1 MKINYQIIFYFF
13 GILLMFNGVFMFIA
27 SLLSYIYNDGIT
39 DSLIVSGI
47 IVLSVGAFFTIWNRN
62 FDINLNKREGY
73 IVVIFGWIVM
83 ILSGSVPYIITD
95 SIDGFTNIIFETT
108 SGYTTTGATIL
119 DSIESLPKGIIF
131 WRSITHWIGGMGIIV
146 LAIAIL
152 PLLGIGGMQLFS
164 AEAPGPS
171 ADKLHPRITDTAKR
185 LWLIYLSVTLIETLL
200 LSIFGMSFFDAIN
213 HSMSNIASGG
223 FSTRDASLA
232 YWNNIPMI
240 QYIVIFF
247 MFIAGTNF
255 ILLYY
260 VFKGKFNKINIDEE
274 FNLYLKFVMF
284 FSLVVALIVFF
295 NSNFLVSDDIS
306 LFSRIEGVIRHSL
319 FQVVSIVST
328 TGFVTADYT
337 SWTPFLLLIFFG
349 LMFIGGSAGST
360 SGGFKIVRHLLLIKN
375 GFLEFKRILHPNAI
389 VPVRYNNKSVSSEI
403 VYNILGFFIIYMLT
417 FMIGALGFSMFGL
430 DFQSALGVSA
440 SSLGNVGP
448 SIGDFGPMGT
458 FSQMSTLAKWW
469 SSFLM
474 IVGRLELFTVLI
486 IFTAYFWKKR

>member
-39 DSLIVSGI
+39 DGLIVSGI

-83 ILSGSVPYIITD
+83 ILSGSVPYIMTD

-260 VFKGKFNKINIDEE
+260 VFKGKFNKINLDEE
-274 FNLYLKFVMF
+274 FNLYLKFVLF
-284 FSLVVALIVFF
+284 FSLSVALIVFF
-295 NSNFLVSDDIS
+295 NSDFLVSDDVS

-319 FQVVSIVST
+319 FQVVSIVTT

-389 VPVRYNNKSVSSEI
+389 VPVRYNNKSVPNEI

-458 FSQMSTLAKWW
+458 FNQMSSIAKWW

>member
-1 MKINYQIIFYFF
+1 
-13 GILLMFNGVFMFIA
+13 
-27 SLLSYIYNDGIT
+27 
-39 DSLIVSGI
+39 
-47 IVLSVGAFFTIWNRN
+47 
-62 FDINLNKREGY
+62 
-73 IVVIFGWIVM
+73 M
-83 ILSGSVPYIITD
+83 ILSGSLPYILTD
-95 SIDGFTNIIFETT
+95 SIHGFTNIIFETT

-260 VFKGKFNKINIDEE
+260 VFKGKFNKINLDEE
-274 FNLYLKFVMF
+274 FNLYLKFVLF
-284 FSLVVALIVFF
+284 FSLSVALIVFF
-295 NSNFLVSDDIS
+295 NSDFLVSDDVS

-319 FQVVSIVST
+319 FQVVSIVTT

-389 VPVRYNNKSVSSEI
+389 VPVRYNNKSVPNEI

-458 FSQMSTLAKWW
+458 FNQMSSLAKWW

>member
-13 GILLMFNGVFMFIA
+13 GILLMFNGGFMFVA
-27 SLLSYIYNDGIT
+27 SILSFVYNDEIT

-47 IVLSVGAFFTIWNRN
+47 IVLSLGAFSTIYNRN
-62 FDINLNKREGY
+62 FDKNLNKREGY

-83 ILSGSVPYIITD
+83 ILSGSIPYLLTN

-108 SGYTTTGATIL
+108 SGYTTTGASIL
-119 DSIESLPKGIIF
+119 DSIETLPKGIIF

-164 AEAPGPS
+164 AEAPGLS

-185 LWLIYLSVTLIETLL
+185 LWLIYLSFTLLETLL

-223 FSTRDASLA
+223 FSTKDSSLA
-232 YWNNIPMI
+232 FWNSQPII

-260 VFKGKFNKINIDEE
+260 IFKAKFNKIKLDEE
-274 FNLYLKFVMF
+274 FNLYFKIILF
-284 FSLVVALIVFF
+284 FSLIVALILFF
-295 NSNFLVSDDIS
+295 NSNFLVSEDIS
-306 LFSRIEGVIRHSL
+306 LLTRIEGVIRHSL
-319 FQVVSIVST
+319 FQVVSIVTT

-337 SWTPFLLLIFFG
+337 LWGEFLLLIFFG

-360 SGGFKIVRHLLLIKN
+360 SGGFKIVRHLLIIKN
-375 GFLEFKRILHPNAI
+375 GFLEFKRILHPSAI
-389 VPVRYNNKSVSSEI
+389 VPVRYNNKSVPSGI
-403 VYNILGFFIIYMLT
+403 IYNILGFFIIYMLS
-417 FMIGALGFSMFGL
+417 FMVGALGFSILGL

-448 SIGDFGPMGT
+448 SIGDYGPMGT
-458 FSQMSTLAKWW
+458 FSQMPALAKWW
-469 SSFLM
+469 ASFLM

-486 IFTAYFWKKR
+486 VFTTYFWKKR

>member
-13 GILLMFNGVFMFIA
+13 GILLMFNGGFMFIA
-27 SLLSYIYNDGIT
+27 SILSFIYNDGIT

-47 IVLSVGAFFTIWNRN
+47 IVLSLGAFSTIYNRN
-62 FDINLNKREGY
+62 FDKNLNKREGY

-83 ILSGSVPYIITD
+83 ILSGSIPYLLTN

-119 DSIESLPKGIIF
+119 DSIESLPKGLIF

-185 LWLIYLSVTLIETLL
+185 LWLIYLSFTLIETLL
-200 LSIFGMSFFDAIN
+200 LTVFGMSFFDAIN

-223 FSTRDASLA
+223 FSTKDSSLA
-232 YWNNIPMI
+232 FWNSQPII

-247 MFIAGTNF
+247 MLIAGTNF

-260 VFKGKFNKINIDEE
+260 VFKGKFNKIKLDEE
-274 FNLYLKFVMF
+274 FNLYFRLILF
-284 FSLVVALIVFF
+284 FSLIVGLFVFF
-295 NSNFLVSDDIS
+295 NTDFSVGEEIS
-306 LFSRIEGVIRHSL
+306 FFSRIEEVIRHSL
-319 FQVVSIVST
+319 FQVVSIVTT

-337 SWTPFLLLIFFG
+337 SWGPFLLLIFFG

-360 SGGFKIVRHLLLIKN
+360 SGGFKIVRHLLIVKN
-375 GFLEFKRILHPNAI
+375 GFLEFKRILHPSAI
-389 VPVRYNNKSVSSEI
+389 IPVRYNNKSVSNGI
-403 VYNILGFFIIYMLT
+403 IYNILGFFIIYMLS
-417 FMIGALGFSMFGL
+417 FMVGALGFSMFGL

-448 SIGDFGPMGT
+448 SIGSYGPMGT
-458 FSQMSTLAKWW
+458 FSQMPILAKWW
-469 SSFLM
+469 ASFLM

-486 IFTAYFWKKR
+486 VFTAYFWKKR

>member
-13 GILLMFNGVFMFIA
+13 GILLMFNGGFMFIA
-27 SLLSYIYNDGIT
+27 SLLSYMYNDGIT

-47 IVLSVGAFFTIWNRN
+47 IVLSLGAFFSIYNRN

-83 ILSGSVPYIITD
+83 ILSGSLPYILTN
-95 SIDGFTNIIFETT
+95 SIQGFTNIIFETT

-223 FSTRDASLA
+223 FSTKDTSLA
-232 YWNNIPMI
+232 YWNNMPMI

-247 MFIAGTNF
+247 MFLAGTNF
-255 ILLYY
+255 VLLYY
-260 VFKGKFNKINIDEE
+260 VFKGKLNKINIDEE
-274 FNLYLKFVMF
+274 FNLYLKFVLF
-284 FSLVVALIVFF
+284 FSVIVALIVFF

-306 LFSRIEGVIRHSL
+306 LFSRVEGVIRHSL
-319 FQVVSIVST
+319 FQVVSIVTT

-389 VPVRYNNKSVSSEI
+389 VPVRYNNKSVPNEI

-458 FSQMSTLAKWW
+458 FNQMSSFAKWW

>member
-223 FSTRDASLA
+223 FSTRDDSLA

-375 GFLEFKRILHPNAI
+375 GFLEFKRILPLMQL
-389 VPVRYNNKSVSSEI
+389 SL
-403 VYNILGFFIIYMLT
+403 LGIIT
-417 FMIGALGFSMFGL
+417 NR
-430 DFQSALGVSA
+430 FQVKLY
-440 SSLGNVGP
+440 
-448 SIGDFGPMGT
+448 
-458 FSQMSTLAKWW
+458 
-469 SSFLM
+469 
-474 IVGRLELFTVLI
+474 I
-486 IFTAYFWKKR
+486 IF

>member
-1 MKINYQIIFYFF
+1 
-13 GILLMFNGVFMFIA
+13 L
-27 SLLSYIYNDGIT
+27 SL
-39 DSLIVSGI
+39 
-47 IVLSVGAFFTIWNRN
+47 GAFCSIYNRN

-73 IVVIFGWIVM
+73 IVVILGWIVM
-83 ILSGSVPYIITD
+83 ILSGSIPYILTD
-95 SIDGFTNIIFETT
+95 SIQGFTNIIFETT

-223 FSTRDASLA
+223 FSTKDTSLA
-232 YWNNIPMI
+232 YWNNMPMI

-255 ILLYY
+255 VLLYY
-260 VFKGKFNKINIDEE
+260 VFKGKLNKINIDEE
-274 FNLYLKFVMF
+274 FNLYLKFVLF
-284 FSLVVALIVFF
+284 FSVIVALIVFF

-306 LFSRIEGVIRHSL
+306 LFSRVEGVIRHSL
-319 FQVVSIVST
+319 FQVVSIVTT

-389 VPVRYNNKSVSSEI
+389 VPVRYNNKSVPNEI

-458 FSQMSTLAKWW
+458 FNQMSSLAKWW

>member
-1 MKINYQIIFYFF
+1 
-13 GILLMFNGVFMFIA
+13 
-27 SLLSYIYNDGIT
+27 
-39 DSLIVSGI
+39 
-47 IVLSVGAFFTIWNRN
+47 
-62 FDINLNKREGY
+62 
-73 IVVIFGWIVM
+73 
-83 ILSGSVPYIITD
+83 
-95 SIDGFTNIIFETT
+95 
-108 SGYTTTGATIL
+108 
-119 DSIESLPKGIIF
+119 IF

-232 YWNNIPMI
+232 YWNNIPLI

-389 VPVRYNNKSVSSEI
+389 VPVRYNNKSVPSEI

>member
-13 GILLMFNGVFMFIA
+13 GILLMFNGGFMFIA
-27 SLLSYIYNDGIT
+27 SLLSYMYNDGIT

-47 IVLSVGAFFTIWNRN
+47 IVLSLGAFFCIYNRN

-83 ILSGSVPYIITD
+83 ILSGSIPYILTD
-95 SIDGFTNIIFETT
+95 SIQGFTNIIFETT

-223 FSTRDASLA
+223 FSTKDTSLA
-232 YWNNIPMI
+232 YWNNMPMI

-255 ILLYY
+255 VLLYY
-260 VFKGKFNKINIDEE
+260 VFKGKLNKINIDEE
-274 FNLYLKFVMF
+274 FNLYLKFVLF
-284 FSLVVALIVFF
+284 FSVIVALIVFF

-306 LFSRIEGVIRHSL
+306 LFSRVEGVIRHSL
-319 FQVVSIVST
+319 FQVVSIVTT

-389 VPVRYNNKSVSSEI
+389 VPVRYNNKSVPNEI

-458 FSQMSTLAKWW
+458 FNQMSSLAKWW

>member
-1 MKINYQIIFYFF
+1 MIHKNVTAYKSIGEVAKILELVNKKKGTLNTHTIRFWEKEFKQIKPK
-13 GILLMFNGVFMFIA
+13 LFNGNRRYYNNDTIEILKKVKY
-27 SLLSYIYNDGIT
+27 LLKD
-39 DSLIVSGI
+39 
-47 IVLSVGAFFTIWNRN
+47 
-62 FDINLNKREGY
+62 
-73 IVVIFGWIVM
+73 
-83 ILSGSVPYIITD
+83 
-95 SIDGFTNIIFETT
+95 
-108 SGYTTTGATIL
+108 
-119 DSIESLPKGIIF
+119 
-131 WRSITHWIGGMGIIV
+131 
-146 LAIAIL
+146 
-152 PLLGIGGMQLFS
+152 Q
-164 AEAPGPS
+164 
-171 ADKLHPRITDTAKR
+171 
-185 LWLIYLSVTLIETLL
+185 
-200 LSIFGMSFFDAIN
+200 SFFDAIN

-223 FSTRDASLA
+223 FSTKDSSLA
-232 YWNNIPMI
+232 YWNSIPII

-260 VFKGKFNKINIDEE
+260 VFKGKFNKIKLDEE
-274 FNLYLKFVMF
+274 FNLYLRFILA
-284 FSLVVALIVFF
+284 FSLVVGLIVFF

-319 FQVVSIVST
+319 FQVVSIVTT

-360 SGGFKIVRHLLLIKN
+360 SGGFKIVRHLLIIKN

-389 VPVRYNNKSVSSEI
+389 VPVRYNNKSVPNEI

-417 FMIGALGFSMFGL
+417 FMVGALGFSMFGL

-458 FSQMSTLAKWW
+458 FNQMSSLAK
-469 SSFLM
+469 
-474 IVGRLELFTVLI
+474 
-486 IFTAYFWKKR
+486 

>member
-1 MKINYQIIFYFF
+1 M
-13 GILLMFNGVFMFIA
+13 
-27 SLLSYIYNDGIT
+27 YNDGIT

-47 IVLSVGAFFTIWNRN
+47 IVLSLGAFFSIYNRN

-83 ILSGSVPYIITD
+83 ILSGSLPYILTD
-95 SIDGFTNIIFETT
+95 SIQGFTNIIFETT

-223 FSTRDASLA
+223 FSTKDTSLA
-232 YWNNIPMI
+232 YWNNMPMI

-255 ILLYY
+255 VLLYY
-260 VFKGKFNKINIDEE
+260 VFKGKLNKINIDEE
-274 FNLYLKFVMF
+274 FNLYLKFVLF
-284 FSLVVALIVFF
+284 FSVIVALIVFF

-306 LFSRIEGVIRHSL
+306 LFSRVEGVIRHSL
-319 FQVVSIVST
+319 FQVVSIVTT

-389 VPVRYNNKSVSSEI
+389 VPVRYNNKSVANEI

-458 FSQMSTLAKWW
+458 FNQMSSFAKWW

>member
-13 GILLMFNGVFMFIA
+13 GILLMFNGGFMFIA
-27 SLLSYIYNDGIT
+27 SLLSYMYNDGIT

-47 IVLSVGAFFTIWNRN
+47 IVLSLGAFFSIYNRN

-83 ILSGSVPYIITD
+83 ILSGSLPYILTD
-95 SIDGFTNIIFETT
+95 SIQGFTNIIFETT

-223 FSTRDASLA
+223 FSTKDTSLA
-232 YWNNIPMI
+232 YWNNMPMI

-255 ILLYY
+255 VLLYY
-260 VFKGKFNKINIDEE
+260 VFKGKLNKINIDEE
-274 FNLYLKFVMF
+274 FNLYLKFVLF
-284 FSLVVALIVFF
+284 FSVIVALIVFF

-306 LFSRIEGVIRHSL
+306 LFSRVEGVIRHSL
-319 FQVVSIVST
+319 FQVVSIVTT

-389 VPVRYNNKSVSSEI
+389 VPVRYNNKSVPNEI

-448 SIGDFGPMGT
+448 SIGDFGPMDT
-458 FSQMSTLAKWW
+458 FNQMSSFAKWW

>member
-13 GILLMFNGVFMFIA
+13 GILLMFNGGFMFIA
-27 SLLSYIYNDGIT
+27 SLLSYMYNDGIT

-47 IVLSVGAFFTIWNRN
+47 IVLSLGGFFSIYNRN

-83 ILSGSVPYIITD
+83 ILSGSLPYILTD
-95 SIDGFTNIIFETT
+95 SIQGFTNIIFETT
-108 SGYTTTGATIL
+108 SRYTTTGATIL

-223 FSTRDASLA
+223 FSTKDTSLA
-232 YWNNIPMI
+232 YWNNMPMI

-255 ILLYY
+255 VLLYY
-260 VFKGKFNKINIDEE
+260 VFKGKLNKINIDEE
-274 FNLYLKFVMF
+274 FNLYLKFVLF
-284 FSLVVALIVFF
+284 FSVIVALIVFF

-306 LFSRIEGVIRHSL
+306 LFSRVEGVIRHSL
-319 FQVVSIVST
+319 FQVVSIVTT

-389 VPVRYNNKSVSSEI
+389 VPVRYNNKSVANEI

-458 FSQMSTLAKWW
+458 FNQMSSFAKWW

>member
-1 MKINYQIIFYFF
+1 
-13 GILLMFNGVFMFIA
+13 
-27 SLLSYIYNDGIT
+27 
-39 DSLIVSGI
+39 
-47 IVLSVGAFFTIWNRN
+47 
-62 FDINLNKREGY
+62 
-73 IVVIFGWIVM
+73 M
-83 ILSGSVPYIITD
+83 ILYGSIPYILTD
-95 SIDGFTNIIFETT
+95 SIQGFTNIIFETT

-223 FSTRDASLA
+223 FSTKDTSLA
-232 YWNNIPMI
+232 YWNNMPMI

-255 ILLYY
+255 VLLYY
-260 VFKGKFNKINIDEE
+260 VFKGKLNKINIDEE
-274 FNLYLKFVMF
+274 FNLYLKFVLF
-284 FSLVVALIVFF
+284 FSVIVALIVFF

-306 LFSRIEGVIRHSL
+306 LFSRVEGVIRHSL
-319 FQVVSIVST
+319 FQVVSIVTT

-389 VPVRYNNKSVSSEI
+389 VPVRYNNKSVPNEI

-458 FSQMSTLAKWW
+458 FNQMSSFAKWW

>member
-13 GILLMFNGVFMFIA
+13 GILLMFNGGFMFIA
-27 SLLSYIYNDGIT
+27 SILSFIYNDGIT

-47 IVLSVGAFFTIWNRN
+47 IVLSLGAFSTIYNRN
-62 FDINLNKREGY
+62 FDKNLNKREGY

-83 ILSGSVPYIITD
+83 ILSGSIPYLLTN

-119 DSIESLPKGIIF
+119 DSIESLPKGLIF

-185 LWLIYLSVTLIETLL
+185 LWLIYLSFTLIETLL
-200 LSIFGMSFFDAIN
+200 LTVFGMSFFDAIN

-223 FSTRDASLA
+223 FSTKDSSLA
-232 YWNNIPMI
+232 FWNSQPII

-247 MFIAGTNF
+247 MLIAGTNF

-260 VFKGKFNKINIDEE
+260 IFKGKFNKIKLDEE
-274 FNLYLKFVMF
+274 FNLYFRIIIF
-284 FSLVVALIVFF
+284 FALMVSLLVFF
-295 NSNFLVSDDIS
+295 NSNFLLSDDIS
-306 LFSRIEGVIRHSL
+306 LFSRIEAVVRHSL
-319 FQVVSIVST
+319 FQVVSIVTT

-349 LMFIGGSAGST
+349 LMFLGGSAGST
-360 SGGFKIVRHLLLIKN
+360 SGGFKIVRHLLIIKN
-375 GFLEFKRILHPNAI
+375 GFLEFKRILHPSAI
-389 VPVRYNNKSVSSEI
+389 VSVRYNNKSVPSGI
-403 VYNILGFFIIYMLT
+403 IYNILGFFIIYMLS
-417 FMIGALGFSMFGL
+417 FMVGALGFSLFGL

-448 SIGDFGPMGT
+448 SIGDYGPMGT
-458 FSQMSTLAKWW
+458 FSQMPVLAKWW
-469 SSFLM
+469 ASFLM
-474 IVGRLELFTVLI
+474 LVGRLELFTVLI
-486 IFTAYFWKKR
+486 VFTAYFWKKR